1 MNSTC
6 DQPCFLSVEMQEL
19 ANRLYAVQ
27 QGLSLCTTP
36 FYYHWSPG
44 IHPNITKLLSDP
56 SKFKKKVYIPQSQ
69 NINYVGLLIG
79 PKGTYQKKLEEQTGV
94 KLLIRGK

>member
-1 MNSTC
+1 
-6 DQPCFLSVEMQEL
+6 MQEL
-19 ANRLYAVQ
+19 ANRLYAVH

-56 SKFKKKVYIPQSQ
+56 AKFKKKVYIPTS
-69 NINYVGLLIG
+69 
-79 PKGTYQKKLEEQTGV
+79 
-94 KLLIRGK
+94 

>member
-1 MNSTC
+1 
-6 DQPCFLSVEMQEL
+6 MQEL
-19 ANRLYAVQ
+19 ANRLYAVH
-27 QGLSLCTTP
+27 QGLNVCTTP

-44 IHPNITKLLSDP
+44 IHPNITKLLSDAT
-56 SKFKKKVYIPQSQ
+56 KIKKKVYIPSSQ

-79 PKGTYQKKLEEQTGV
+79 PKGTYQKKLEEETGV